1 MPLKKSLKNKSSL
14 DVKITPEN
22 KCSFCHGSKCCSYIT
37 EALETPRSKYDFEHL
52 LWQIS
57 HENVQIYKDD
67 EGWTIMFQSK
77 CTHLLAGGGCDIYEI
92 RPQICRD
99 HDNDYCEYDEPAEK
113 SFELFFDSYKSL
125 HKYCK
130 KRFKK
135 WER

>member
-1 MPLKKSLKNKSSL
+1 MSLKSKSKL
-14 DVKITPEN
+14 KVEITPEN
-22 KCSFCHGSKCCSYIT
+22 KCSFCHGAKCCTYVT

-67 EGWTIMFQSK
+67 DGWCIMFDSQCK
-77 CTHLLAGGGCDIYEI
+77 HLLPGNRCNIYDV

-113 SFELFFDSYKSL
+113 GFELFFDSYESL

>member
-1 MPLKKSLKNKSSL
+1 MSLKNKSNL
-14 DVKITPEN
+14 KVEITPEN
-22 KCSFCHGSKCCSYIT
+22 KCGFCHGAKCCTYVT

-67 EGWTIMFQSK
+67 DGWCIMFDSK
-77 CTHLLAGGGCDIYEI
+77 CKHLLPDNRCNIYDI

-99 HDNDYCEYDEPAEK
+99 HDNDYCEYDEPAENG
-113 SFELFFDSYKSL
+113 FELFFDSYESL

-130 KRFKK
+130 KRFKR